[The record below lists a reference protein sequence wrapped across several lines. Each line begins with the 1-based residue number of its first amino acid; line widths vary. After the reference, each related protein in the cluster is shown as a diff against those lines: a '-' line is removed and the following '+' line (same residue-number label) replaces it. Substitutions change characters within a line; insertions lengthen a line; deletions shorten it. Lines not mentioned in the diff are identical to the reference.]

1 MKDPSLIWISESTT
15 MFARSRSSNSLWSNK
30 HAIVVPKGL
39 PRRDLRILDPIL
51 LYPSTVLGRE
61 RDIIINLEHIK
72 AIITAQEVM
81 LLNSKDSSFTPYVH
95 ELRRCSLLHKSCY
108 FSGYLF
114 SYISSYLGLIMVK
127 SLNLYHLS
135 KTSKPEMDNIDT
147 AFKSPQ
153 KSDVKY
159 STINLRLTLLLKK
172 ESKRYNKD
180 VKVTSIRNL
189 DLQLFKV
196 QLTEFGIGTEEGVAA
211 ELQELIGTEKN
222 HNKGDVDVYGM
233 MSIPVEAVAA
243 YDSLSDDKELID
255 TYERLT
261 ALDGKRMFVLA
272 AVGSHKKEVGRLRRD
287 VSGSGVS
294 KMQDLELL
302 RSVAPKKRIVYT
314 TTRPNDIKTPYE
326 KMLENDVEF
335 GAPDNRSSGFL
346 KLCVDGVL
354 LSIEEK
360 KSEKEIWDHLTRLYE
375 ARALHNKKFLKR
387 KLYALRMTESTSVT
401 EHVNNLNTLFSQL
414 TSLSCKID
422 SQERAEI
429 LLYFK
434 VYFDT
439 HYDQVIINLTSN
451 VLSDYLVFDDVV
463 AVILEEENRR
473 NNNEDMQTS
482 SRQVEALVV
491 TRGRS
496 MEPGSSGSHNY
507 EDGNA
512 LCCEATVANESR
524 ERFAD
529 VWLFDTGAT
538 FHMTARREW
547 FHQYKPI
554 SRGGSCWKFSAI
566 VRIGSYL
573 EMGLEVRSVH
583 PSSH

>member
-1 MKDPSLIWISESTT
+1 
-15 MFARSRSSNSLWSNK
+15 
-30 HAIVVPKGL
+30 
-39 PRRDLRILDPIL
+39 
-51 LYPSTVLGRE
+51 
-61 RDIIINLEHIK
+61 
-72 AIITAQEVM
+72 
-81 LLNSKDSSFTPYVH
+81 
-95 ELRRCSLLHKSCY
+95 
-108 FSGYLF
+108 
-114 SYISSYLGLIMVK
+114 
-127 SLNLYHLS
+127 
-135 KTSKPEMDNIDT
+135 MDNIDT

-153 KSDVKY
+153 ESDVKY

-243 YDSLSDDKELID
+243 YDSLNDDKELIH

-272 AVGSHKKEVGRLRRD
+272 AVGSHKKEVGRLSVCASALKVAPATATVCCFLSYSDFLSKVGGNRVQKVKVDDRKTQQDVGGIESD

-346 KLCVDGVL
+346 KLCVD
-354 LSIEEK
+354 
-360 KSEKEIWDHLTRLYE
+360 
-375 ARALHNKKFLKR
+375 
-387 KLYALRMTESTSVT
+387 
-401 EHVNNLNTLFSQL
+401 
-414 TSLSCKID
+414 

-429 LLYFK
+429 LLQSLL
-434 VYFDT
+434 DS
-439 HYDQVIINLTSN
+439 YDQVIINLTSN

-473 NNNEDMQTS
+473 NNNEDIQTS
-482 SRQVEALVV
+482 SRQVEALGNV
-491 TRGRS
+491 
-496 MEPGSSGSHNY
+496 SSTS

-554 SRGGSCWKFSAI
+554 SRG
-566 VRIGSYL
+566 
-573 EMGLEVRSVH
+573 
-583 PSSH
+583 

>member
-153 KSDVKY
+153 ESDVKY

-172 ESKRYNKD
+172 ESKLGILTLFGDEGLCAINVVNAEVTALDIEFRYNKD

-272 AVGSHKKEVGRLRRD
+272 AVGSHKKEVGRLSVGASALKVAPATATVCCFLSYSDFLSKVGGNQVQKVKVDGVHIMFKLKQDVGGMESD

-302 RSVAPKKRIVYT
+302 RSVVPKKRIVYT

-335 GAPDNRSSGFL
+335 GAPDKRSSGFL
-346 KLCVDGVL
+346 KLCVGYTM
-354 LSIEEK
+354 I
-360 KSEKEIWDHLTRLYE
+360 
-375 ARALHNKKFLKR
+375 
-387 KLYALRMTESTSVT
+387 
-401 EHVNNLNTLFSQL
+401 
-414 TSLSCKID
+414 
-422 SQERAEI
+422 
-429 LLYFK
+429 
-434 VYFDT
+434 
-439 HYDQVIINLTSN
+439 
-451 VLSDYLVFDDVV
+451 
-463 AVILEEENRR
+463 
-473 NNNEDMQTS
+473 
-482 SRQVEALVV
+482 
-491 TRGRS
+491 
-496 MEPGSSGSHNY
+496 
-507 EDGNA
+507 
-512 LCCEATVANESR
+512 
-524 ERFAD
+524 
-529 VWLFDTGAT
+529 
-538 FHMTARREW
+538 
-547 FHQYKPI
+547 
-554 SRGGSCWKFSAI
+554 
-566 VRIGSYL
+566 
-573 EMGLEVRSVH
+573 
-583 PSSH
+583 